1 MRIVNYTLA
10 AMVLLFVGLVCD
22 YIDFT
27 THRYILTI
35 PALICLFLV
44 GVCLGKISNWFG
56 QGDKL

>member
-1 MRIVNYTLA
+1 
-10 AMVLLFVGLVCD
+10 MVLLFVGLVCD